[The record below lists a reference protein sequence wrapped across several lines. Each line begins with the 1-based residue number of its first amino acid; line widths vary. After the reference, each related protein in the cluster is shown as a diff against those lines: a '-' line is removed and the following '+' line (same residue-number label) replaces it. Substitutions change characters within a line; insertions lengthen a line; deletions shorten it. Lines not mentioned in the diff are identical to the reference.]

1 MVATLPTK
9 LASVKATSRLVGSPV
24 VITDHESGAL
34 RRKMKMVEQQNTG
47 VRMFVVCGPSYLF
60 VLV

>member
-1 MVATLPTK
+1 
-9 LASVKATSRLVGSPV
+9 V

-34 RRKMKMVEQQNTG
+34 RRMMKMVEQQNTG

>member
-9 LASVKATSRLVGSPV
+9 LASVKATARLVDSPA

-34 RRKMKMVEQQNTG
+34 RRMMKMVEQQNTG
-47 VRMFVVCGPSYLF
+47 VRLGH
-60 VLV
+60 